1 MTAKRTD
8 GSAEQYQQIGR
19 LIEGLEDSKSD
30 RKQMRVDF
38 KDGVDRLTTALSTLA
53 GDVRQLSQI
62 ALSTASQ
69 VTELVRQDL
78 GNRMV
83 LVESSVKAFET
94 RLGRYEQEDCS
105 KRLTDL
111 ESDARFH
118 KAIIGAGVGFV
129 GRVLALIAASGVLG
143 ALFAKALH
151 ITH

>member
-8 GSAEQYQQIGR
+8 GSAEQQQLGR
-19 LIEGLEDSKSD
+19 LIEAVEDSKED
-30 RKQMRVDF
+30 RTQMRGDF
-38 KDGVDRLTTALSTLA
+38 KDGVDRLTAALNSLA

-69 VTELVRQDL
+69 VSDLVRQDL

-83 LVESSVKAFET
+83 LMEAAVKAFEG

-105 KRLTDL
+105 KRLTGL

-129 GRVLALIAASGVLG
+129 GRILAFIAASGILG
-143 ALFAKALH
+143 AIFAKLFH